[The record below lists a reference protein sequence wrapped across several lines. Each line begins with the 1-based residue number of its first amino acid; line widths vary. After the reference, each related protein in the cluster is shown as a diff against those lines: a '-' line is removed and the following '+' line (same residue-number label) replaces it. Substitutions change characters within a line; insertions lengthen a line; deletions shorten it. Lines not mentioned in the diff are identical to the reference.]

1 MELDLEKVLS
11 TVAKGPATLTE
22 VAKQLGVQLS
32 EAESII
38 GALLAHGYLEEVE
51 IGPCSL
57 CPLASACKTGGPRLF
72 RLTER
77 GMALLR
83 RRGGRNS

>member
-11 TVAKGPATLTE
+11 TVAKGPTTLAE
-22 VAKQLGVQLS
+22 VARQLEVRLN

-38 GALLAHGYLEEVE
+38 GALLAHGYLKEVE
-51 IGPCSL
+51 IGSCSS
-57 CPLASACKTGGPRLF
+57 CPLASACKIGGPRLF
-72 RLTER
+72 RLTEK

-83 RRGGRNS
+83 RKSGCNP